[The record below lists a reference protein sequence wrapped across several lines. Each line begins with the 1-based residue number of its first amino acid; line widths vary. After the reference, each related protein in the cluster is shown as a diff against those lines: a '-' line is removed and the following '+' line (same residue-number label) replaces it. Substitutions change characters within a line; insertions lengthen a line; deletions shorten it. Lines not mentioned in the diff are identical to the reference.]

1 VPSKK
6 QPRAYK
12 PSDRKARQ
20 TRVARDAA
28 EGASVSSIPVGW
40 QQFREFY
47 DDGVISAVEALFAA
61 SSLNIQLVMMVQAAD
76 CLRVRKVLKAMDL
89 DDLRYMQLERLASAQ
104 IRHLR
109 LMAERFGPNATADG
123 QLVAVPDGLILPS
136 LDDPTL
142 AGDDSIIN

>member
-1 VPSKK
+1 MPSKK

-76 CLRVRKVLKAMDL
+76 CLRVRKV
-89 DDLRYMQLERLASAQ
+89 
-104 IRHLR
+104 
-109 LMAERFGPNATADG
+109 
-123 QLVAVPDGLILPS
+123 
-136 LDDPTL
+136 
-142 AGDDSIIN
+142 